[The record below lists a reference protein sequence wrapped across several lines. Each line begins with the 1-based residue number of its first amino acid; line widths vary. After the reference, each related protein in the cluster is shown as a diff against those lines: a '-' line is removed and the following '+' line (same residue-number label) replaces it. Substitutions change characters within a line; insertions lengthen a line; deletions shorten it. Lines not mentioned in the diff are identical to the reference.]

1 MSSDTLGK
9 FFNFPNEIKEKIYYY
24 FLDFY
29 RFSETNW
36 DKIHQELTN
45 KEQYLIMTE
54 HLFNFEV
61 DYHYITRIPA
71 LESCSSLSEDREYW
85 YSDSD
90 VEDID

>member
-1 MSSDTLGK
+1 MKNDTYMRLL
-9 FFNFPNEIKEKIYYY
+9 NLPLEIKEKIYYY

-54 HLFNFEV
+54 HLINFGV

-71 LESCSSLSEDREYW
+71 LESCSSIFDHEMYW
-85 YSDSD
+85 DSNSDI
-90 VEDID
+90 EEID